1 MSRIRVAALL
11 ALAVSVPSHAA
22 LITFSDLST
31 FLATTGAS
39 AAAPIPNSGS
49 VLDGTTVG
57 DLTYSA
63 GPLPGEGLFFGTG
76 GPEQWSTLL
85 SGNEIALNEFEDLD
99 VDVAHPVR
107 SFGFEFHEPNDP
119 ANGFTDMC
127 NAPCFDS
134 TFEVTLLIGGSAIGS
149 FQFNVPD
156 ATAAFVGVWSEHR
169 VFNRVE
175 IREIQGG
182 IDNEFYGQFYTAP
195 VPEPGTLLLVG
206 IGLAGLGGTRRLWWR
221 SRASP
226 TLPSS

>member
-1 MSRIRVAALL
+1 MAVFVSALL
-11 ALAVSVPSHAA
+11 AGLVSPTHAA

-49 VLDGTTVG
+49 VPNGTSVG

-63 GPLPGEGLFFGTG
+63 GPRPGEGLFFGTG

-85 SGNEIALNEFEDLD
+85 GGNEIALNEFEDLN
-99 VDVAHPVR
+99 VDVATPVR
-107 SFGFEFHEPNDP
+107 AFGFEFHEPNDP
-119 ANGFTDMC
+119 ADGFTDVC

-134 TFEVTLLIGGSAIGS
+134 TFEVTLLNGGSAIGS
-149 FQFNVPD
+149 FQFNAPD
-156 ATAAFVGVWSEHR
+156 ATAAFVGVSSDIA
-169 VFNRVE
+169 FNRVE

-182 IDNEFYGQFYTAP
+182 IDNEFYGQFYTAS

-206 IGLAGLGGTRRLWWR
+206 IGLAGLGGTRRLLWR